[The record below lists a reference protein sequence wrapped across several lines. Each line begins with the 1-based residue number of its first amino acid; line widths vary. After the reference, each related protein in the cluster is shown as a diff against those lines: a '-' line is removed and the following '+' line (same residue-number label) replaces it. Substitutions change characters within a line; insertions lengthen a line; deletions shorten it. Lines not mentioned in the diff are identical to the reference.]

1 VIAWLRSS
9 NYQLKA
15 GAVSDRPLLNEVSI
29 SGIGVIDKSNLTFGP
44 GLTVITGETGA
55 GKTMV
60 LTALNLVLGGKADS
74 GLVRHGQER
83 AVANAT
89 FTLPKDLIE
98 KFETAGIICESDELI
113 LTRTVNKD
121 GKSKAVA
128 SGLAVSASALQE
140 VSEELIMVHGQAA
153 SQTLTKSTK
162 HLELLDLFAQ
172 SQNQLA
178 KFQSDFEA
186 ANELVKRIKAM
197 KAAGKERDK
206 KLEAL
211 KEFQAAVK
219 KIKPQ
224 AGELQEVNDEISRL
238 SSVEELNKSA
248 GSASALIEGGD
259 GENGGILSNLAMA
272 KKSLEKAASLDQS
285 LTTLSEQLSETFF
298 QLQDL
303 ATNLAGYL
311 SDLAA
316 DPSRLDYLQNR
327 KAELNNLI
335 KRHSSSESNDSN
347 QALHELIE
355 LAANIDNEISDLE
368 GGDDRI
374 AALETE
380 LISLKQVAVKS
391 ANELSRLR
399 KKSAIQLQQSA
410 SNEIH
415 ALSMP
420 NTNLVVEVKTGES
433 FENLSSSGFDEVNF
447 YLQTHKDG
455 PLVSI
460 AKGAS
465 GGELS
470 RVALAIEV
478 VIAMNERI
486 GTYIF
491 DEVDAGVGG
500 KAAIEVG
507 RRLKE
512 LSKVAQVIVVTHL
525 PQVAAWGDTH
535 FVVSK
540 DESGSVSLSQIEK
553 LSASERVEEIARM
566 LAGHE
571 DSESARKHAEELLAQ
586 LN

>member
-1 VIAWLRSS
+1 MSE
-9 NYQLKA
+9 
-15 GAVSDRPLLNEVSI
+15 RPFLNEVSI
-29 SGIGVIDKSNLTFGP
+29 SGIGVIEKSNLTLEP

-89 FTLPKDLIE
+89 FTIPN
-98 KFETAGIICESDELI
+98 KFVERFEDHGVLSEAGELI
-113 LTRTVNKD
+113 LTRTVTKD
-121 GKSKAVA
+121 GKSKAIA
-128 SGLAVSASALQE
+128 SGASVSASALQE
-140 VSEELIMVHGQAA
+140 ISEELVMVHGQAA
-153 SQTLTKSTK
+153 SQTLTKASK

-172 SQNQLA
+172 SDA
-178 KFQSDFEA
+178 IISKFQSSFNE
-186 ANELVKRIKAM
+186 ANELAKRIKAM
-197 KAAGKERDK
+197 KQAGRERDA
-206 KLEAL
+206 KLQAL
-211 KEFQAAVK
+211 REFAEAVK
-219 KIKPQ
+219 KVKPR
-224 AGELQEVNDEISRL
+224 AGELQEINDEISRL
-238 SSVEELNKSA
+238 SSVEDLTSTA
-248 GSASALIEGGD
+248 GHASAILD
-259 GENGGILSNLAMA
+259 GADQENAGVLSQLSVA
-272 KKSLEKAASLDQS
+272 KKALEKAATVDQS
-285 LTTLSEQLSETFF
+285 LSELSDQLNDLFF
-298 QLQDL
+298 QVQDV
-303 ATNLAGYL
+303 AAGLSSYL

-316 DPSRLDYLQNR
+316 DPARLDYLQNR
-327 KAELNNLI
+327 KAELNLLI
-335 KRHSSSESNDSN
+335 KRHSKSISGDIN

-355 LAANIDNEISDLE
+355 LATNLDNEIADLE

-374 AALETE
+374 LALEKE
-380 LISLKQVAVKS
+380 LVELQKISIEKAKDLSKHR
-391 ANELSRLR
+391 ANFAKELSARG
-399 KKSAIQLQQSA
+399 SD
-410 SNEIH
+410 EIH

-420 NTNLVVEVKTGES
+420 STNLIVEVKSGES
-433 FENLSSSGFDEVNF
+433 FQDLTALGFDEVNF
-447 YLQTHKDG
+447 FLQTHKDG

-478 VIAMNERI
+478 VIAMNEEI

-507 RRLKE
+507 RRLKS

-540 DESGSVSLSQIEK
+540 DESGSVSLSQIKK
-553 LSASERVEEIARM
+553 LSKNERVEEIARM

-571 DSESARKHAEELLAQ
+571 DSISARKHAEELLAESR
-586 LN
+586 

>member
-1 VIAWLRSS
+1 M
-9 NYQLKA
+9 LK
-15 GAVSDRPLLNEVSI
+15 RPKLNEISI
-29 SGIGVIDKSNLTFGP
+29 SGIGVIEKSNLEFGP

-74 GLVRHGQER
+74 ALVRHGQER

-89 FTLPKDLIE
+89 FEIPKEFATRFDE
-98 KFETAGIICESDELI
+98 KGIISEDGELI

-128 SGLAVSASALQE
+128 SGSAVSASALQE
-140 VSEELIMVHGQAA
+140 IAEELVMVHGQAA
-153 SQTLTKSTK
+153 SQTLTKSAK
-162 HLELLDLFAQ
+162 HLELLDLYGAIDLSTFHKL
-172 SQNQLA
+172 LA
-178 KFQSDFEA
+178 D
-186 ANELVKRIKAM
+186 ANELQKRIKAM
-197 KAAGKERDK
+197 KSAGRERERQ
-206 KLEAL
+206 LEAL
-211 KEFQAAVK
+211 REFATALK
-219 KIKPQ
+219 KVKPQ
-224 AGELQEVNDEISRL
+224 PGELQEVNDEISRL
-238 SSVEELNKSA
+238 NSIEGLTSTAGAASSILEDDDSGVLTQL
-248 GSASALIEGGD
+248 GSA
-259 GENGGILSNLAMA
+259 
-272 KKSLEKAASLDQS
+272 KKALEKAVALDPS
-285 LTTLSEQLSETFF
+285 LTELSDQISEAFYEV
-298 QLQDL
+298 QDI
-303 ATNLAGYL
+303 AANLAGYL

-316 DPSRLDYLQNR
+316 DPSRLEYLQNR
-327 KAELNNLI
+327 KAELNTFI
-335 KRHSSSESNDSN
+335 KRHSKSTSTDST

-355 LAANIDNEISDLE
+355 LGANLDNEIADLE
-368 GGDDRI
+368 GGDNRI
-374 AALETE
+374 AELEAE
-380 LISLKQVAVKS
+380 LKKLQNATLMEAETVSKARTAAAKKLS
-391 ANELSRLR
+391 A
-399 KKSAIQLQQSA
+399 AA
-410 SNEIH
+410 SDEIH

-420 NTNLVVEVKTGES
+420 NTNLIVQVAAGKEFSDLTSTG
-433 FENLSSSGFDEVNF
+433 LDEVNF
-447 YLQTHKDG
+447 YLQTHKDA

-478 VIAMNERI
+478 VIAMNEEI

-540 DESGSVSLSQIEK
+540 DESGSVSLSQVRK
-553 LSASERVEEIARM
+553 VSSESRVEEIARM

-571 DSESARKHAEELLAQ
+571 DSESARKHAEELIALSR
-586 LN
+586 

>member
-1 VIAWLRSS
+1 M
-9 NYQLKA
+9 LK
-15 GAVSDRPLLNEVSI
+15 RPTLNEISI
-29 SGIGVIDKSNLTFGP
+29 SGIGVIEKSNLEFGP

-74 GLVRHGQER
+74 ALVRHGQER

-89 FTLPKDLIE
+89 FNIPSEFAARFDE
-98 KFETAGIICESDELI
+98 KGIISEDGELI

-128 SGLAVSASALQE
+128 SGSAVSASALQE
-140 VSEELIMVHGQAA
+140 IAEELVMVHGQAA
-153 SQTLTKSTK
+153 SQTLTKASK
-162 HLELLDLFAQ
+162 HLELLDLYANT
-172 SQNQLA
+172 SLA
-178 KFQSDFEA
+178 KFQSALDA
-186 ANELVKRIKAM
+186 ANDLAKRIKAM
-197 KAAGKERDK
+197 KSAGKERER
-206 KLEAL
+206 KLETL
-211 KEFQAAVK
+211 KEFASALK

-238 SSVEELNKSA
+238 SSVEGLTSTA
-248 GSASALIEGGD
+248 GSASA
-259 GENGGILSNLAMA
+259 ILEDDESGVLTQLGSAR
-272 KKSLEKAASLDQS
+272 KSLEKATALDPS
-285 LTTLSEQLSETFF
+285 LSEISDQLNEAFF
-298 QLQDL
+298 TIQDI
-303 ATNLAGYL
+303 AANLAGYL

-316 DPSRLDYLQNR
+316 DPSKLEYLQQR
-327 KAELNNLI
+327 KAELNSFI
-335 KRHSSSESNDSN
+335 KRHSTSTSTDSN
-347 QALHELIE
+347 VALHELIE
-355 LAANIDNEISDLE
+355 LGANLDNEIADLE

-374 AALETE
+374 AELEKELKAL
-380 LISLKQVAVKS
+380 QDAAVKEAQVIS
-391 ANELSRLR
+391 KVRIVAAAKLS
-399 KKSAIQLQQSA
+399 KAA
-410 SNEIH
+410 SDEIH

-420 NTNLVVEVKTGES
+420 NTNLIVEVRSSKSFNELTSTG
-433 FENLSSSGFDEVNF
+433 LDEVNF
-447 YLQTHKDG
+447 FLQTHKDA

-478 VIAMNERI
+478 VIAMKEEI

-507 RRLKE
+507 RRLKA
-512 LSKVAQVIVVTHL
+512 LSKFAQVIVVTHL

-535 FVVSK
+535 FVVLK
-540 DESGSVSLSQIEK
+540 DESGSVTLSQVRQV
-553 LSASERVEEIARM
+553 SSDERVEEIARM

-571 DSESARKHAEELLAQ
+571 DSVSARKHAEELLAQ
-586 LN
+586 SR

>member
-1 VIAWLRSS
+1 M
-9 NYQLKA
+9 LK
-15 GAVSDRPLLNEVSI
+15 RPKLNEISI
-29 SGIGVIDKSNLTFGP
+29 SGIGVIEKSNLEFGP

-74 GLVRHGQER
+74 ALVRHGQER

-89 FTLPKDLIE
+89 FEIPKEFATRFDE
-98 KFETAGIICESDELI
+98 KGIISEDGELI

-128 SGLAVSASALQE
+128 SGSAVSASALQE
-140 VSEELIMVHGQAA
+140 IAEELVMVHGQAA
-153 SQTLTKSTK
+153 SQTLTKSAK
-162 HLELLDLFAQ
+162 HLELLDLYGAIDLSRFHKL
-172 SQNQLA
+172 LA
-178 KFQSDFEA
+178 D
-186 ANELVKRIKAM
+186 ANELQKRIKAM
-197 KAAGKERDK
+197 KSAGKERERQ
-206 KLEAL
+206 LEAL
-211 KEFQAAVK
+211 REFATALK
-219 KIKPQ
+219 KVKPQ
-224 AGELQEVNDEISRL
+224 PGELQEVNDEISRL
-238 SSVEELNKSA
+238 NSIEGLTSTAGAASSILEDDESGVLTNL
-248 GSASALIEGGD
+248 GSA
-259 GENGGILSNLAMA
+259 
-272 KKSLEKAASLDQS
+272 KKALEKAVALDPS
-285 LTTLSEQLSETFF
+285 LTELSDQISEAFYEV
-298 QLQDL
+298 QDI
-303 ATNLAGYL
+303 AANLAGYL

-316 DPSRLDYLQNR
+316 DPSRLEYLQNR
-327 KAELNNLI
+327 KAELNTFI
-335 KRHSSSESNDSN
+335 KRHSKSTSTDSS

-355 LAANIDNEISDLE
+355 LGANLDNEIADLE
-368 GGDDRI
+368 GGDNRI
-374 AALETE
+374 AELEAE
-380 LISLKQVAVKS
+380 LKKLQNATLMEAETISKARTAAAKKLS
-391 ANELSRLR
+391 A
-399 KKSAIQLQQSA
+399 AA
-410 SNEIH
+410 SDEIH

-420 NTNLVVEVKTGES
+420 NTNLVVQVAAGKEFSDLTSTG
-433 FENLSSSGFDEVNF
+433 LDEVNF
-447 YLQTHKDG
+447 YLQTHKDA

-478 VIAMNERI
+478 VIAMNEEI

-540 DESGSVSLSQIEK
+540 DESGSVSLSQVRK
-553 LSASERVEEIARM
+553 VSSESRVEEIARM
-566 LAGHE
+566 LAGYE
-571 DSESARKHAEELLAQ
+571 DSESARKHAEELIALSR
-586 LN
+586 

>member
-1 VIAWLRSS
+1 MR
-9 NYQLKA
+9 K
-15 GAVSDRPLLNEVSI
+15 RPTLNEISI
-29 SGIGVIDKSNLTFGP
+29 SGIGVIEKSNLEFGP

-74 GLVRHGQER
+74 ALVRHGQER
-83 AVANAT
+83 AIANAT
-89 FTLPKDLIE
+89 FQIPNDFASRFDE
-98 KFETAGIICESDELI
+98 KGIISEDGELI
-113 LTRTVNKD
+113 LTRTVTKD

-128 SGLAVSASALQE
+128 SGSAVSASALQE
-140 VSEELIMVHGQAA
+140 ISEELVMVHGQAA
-153 SQTLTKSTK
+153 SQTLTKSAK
-162 HLELLDLFAQ
+162 HLELLDLYANTNLEQF
-172 SQNQLA
+172 QNFFTDAAELA
-178 KFQSDFEA
+178 
-186 ANELVKRIKAM
+186 KRIKAM
-197 KAAGKERDK
+197 KSAGRERERELEQLREFAA
-206 KLEAL
+206 A
-211 KEFQAAVK
+211 FK

-238 SSVEELNKSA
+238 NSIEGLTSTAGQASGIIEDDESGVLTQL
-248 GSASALIEGGD
+248 GSAR
-259 GENGGILSNLAMA
+259 
-272 KKSLEKAASLDQS
+272 KSLEKAVTLDPSLSDIS
-285 LTTLSEQLSETFF
+285 DKLNEAFF
-298 QLQDL
+298 EVQDI
-303 ATNLAGYL
+303 AANLASYL

-316 DPSRLDYLQNR
+316 DPTRLEYLQNR
-327 KAELNNLI
+327 KAELNSFI
-335 KRHSSSESNDSN
+335 KRYSKSTSSDTN

-355 LAANIDNEISDLE
+355 QTANLDSQISDLE

-374 AALETE
+374 AELEKE
-380 LISLKQVAVKS
+380 LKSLQAKCVTQ
-391 ANELSRLR
+391 
-399 KKSAIQLQQSA
+399 A
-410 SNEIH
+410 SNISKARGAAATKLSKAASEEIH

-420 NTNLVVEVKTGES
+420 NTNLVVEVKSGIEFSELT
-433 FENLSSSGFDEVNF
+433 NNGFDEVNF
-447 YLQTHKDG
+447 FLQTHKDG

-478 VIAMNERI
+478 VIAMNEEI

-540 DESGSVSLSQIEK
+540 DEKGSVSLSQVRKVSSDKRI
-553 LSASERVEEIARM
+553 EEIARM

-571 DSESARKHAEELLAQ
+571 TSESARKHAEELIALSR
-586 LN
+586 

>member
-1 VIAWLRSS
+1 MR
-9 NYQLKA
+9 K
-15 GAVSDRPLLNEVSI
+15 RPTLNEISI
-29 SGIGVIDKSNLTFGP
+29 SGIGVIEKSNLEFGP

-74 GLVRHGQER
+74 ALVRHGQER
-83 AVANAT
+83 AIANAT
-89 FTLPKDLIE
+89 FQIPNEFASRFDE
-98 KFETAGIICESDELI
+98 KGIISEDGELI
-113 LTRTVNKD
+113 LTRTVTKD

-128 SGLAVSASALQE
+128 SGSAVSASALQE
-140 VSEELIMVHGQAA
+140 ISEELVMVHGQAA
-153 SQTLTKSTK
+153 SQTLTKSAK
-162 HLELLDLFAQ
+162 HLELLDLYA
-172 SQNQLA
+172 NTNLE
-178 KFQSDFEA
+178 KFQSSFAEA
-186 ANELVKRIKAM
+186 AELAKRIKAM
-197 KAAGKERDK
+197 KSAGRERERELEQLREFAA
-206 KLEAL
+206 AY
-211 KEFQAAVK
+211 K

-238 SSVEELNKSA
+238 NSVEGLTSTAGQASGIIEDDESGVLTQL
-248 GSASALIEGGD
+248 GSAR
-259 GENGGILSNLAMA
+259 
-272 KKSLEKAASLDQS
+272 KSLEKAVTLDPSLSDIS
-285 LTTLSEQLSETFF
+285 DKLNEAFF
-298 QLQDL
+298 EVQDI
-303 ATNLAGYL
+303 AANLASYL

-316 DPSRLDYLQNR
+316 DPSRLEYLQNR
-327 KAELNNLI
+327 KAELNSFI
-335 KRHSSSESNDSN
+335 KRHSKSTSSDSN

-355 LAANIDNEISDLE
+355 QAANLDSQISDLE

-374 AALETE
+374 AELEKE
-380 LISLKQVAVKS
+380 LKSLQFKCVAQASEISKGRS
-391 ANELSRLR
+391 AAASKLS
-399 KKSAIQLQQSA
+399 KAA
-410 SNEIH
+410 SEEIH

-420 NTNLVVEVKTGES
+420 NTNLVVEVKSGTEFS
-433 FENLSSSGFDEVNF
+433 ELTANGFDEVNF
-447 YLQTHKDG
+447 FLQTHKDG

-478 VIAMNERI
+478 VIAMNEEI

-540 DESGSVSLSQIEK
+540 DESGSVSLSQVRNV
-553 LSASERVEEIARM
+553 SSDERIEEIARM

-571 DSESARKHAEELLAQ
+571 SSESARKHAEELIAESH
-586 LN
+586 

>member
-1 VIAWLRSS
+1 MR
-9 NYQLKA
+9 K
-15 GAVSDRPLLNEVSI
+15 RPTLNEISI
-29 SGIGVIDKSNLTFGP
+29 LGIGVIEKSNLEFGP

-74 GLVRHGQER
+74 ALVRHGQER
-83 AVANAT
+83 AIANAT
-89 FTLPKDLIE
+89 FQIPNEFASRFDE
-98 KFETAGIICESDELI
+98 KGIISEDGELI
-113 LTRTVNKD
+113 LTRTVTKD

-128 SGLAVSASALQE
+128 SGSAVSASALQE
-140 VSEELIMVHGQAA
+140 ISEELVMVHGQAA
-153 SQTLTKSTK
+153 SQTLTKSAK
-162 HLELLDLFAQ
+162 HLELLDLYA
-172 SQNQLA
+172 NTNLE
-178 KFQSDFEA
+178 KFQSSFAEA
-186 ANELVKRIKAM
+186 AELAKRIKAM
-197 KAAGKERDK
+197 KSAGRERERELEQLREFAA
-206 KLEAL
+206 AY
-211 KEFQAAVK
+211 K

-238 SSVEELNKSA
+238 NSVEGLTSTAGQASGIIEDDESGVLTQL
-248 GSASALIEGGD
+248 GSAR
-259 GENGGILSNLAMA
+259 
-272 KKSLEKAASLDQS
+272 KSLEKALTLDPSLSDIS
-285 LTTLSEQLSETFF
+285 DKLNEAFF
-298 QLQDL
+298 EVQDI
-303 ATNLAGYL
+303 AANLASYL

-316 DPSRLDYLQNR
+316 DPTRLEYLQNR
-327 KAELNNLI
+327 KAELNSFI
-335 KRHSSSESNDSN
+335 KRHSKSTSSDSN

-355 LAANIDNEISDLE
+355 QAANLDSQISDLE

-374 AALETE
+374 AELEKE
-380 LISLKQVAVKS
+380 LKSLQVKCVAKASEISKS
-391 ANELSRLR
+391 RSAAASKLS
-399 KKSAIQLQQSA
+399 KAA
-410 SNEIH
+410 SEEIN

-420 NTNLVVEVKTGES
+420 NTNLVVEVKSGTEFS
-433 FENLSSSGFDEVNF
+433 ELTANGFDEVNF
-447 YLQTHKDG
+447 FLQTHKDG

-478 VIAMNERI
+478 VIAMNEEI

-540 DESGSVSLSQIEK
+540 DESGSVSLSQVRNV
-553 LSASERVEEIARM
+553 SSDERIEEIARM

-571 DSESARKHAEELLAQ
+571 SSESARKHAEELIAESR
-586 LN
+586 

>member
-1 VIAWLRSS
+1 MR
-9 NYQLKA
+9 K
-15 GAVSDRPLLNEVSI
+15 RPTLNEISI
-29 SGIGVIDKSNLTFGP
+29 SGIGVIEKSNLEFGP

-74 GLVRHGQER
+74 ALVRHGQER
-83 AVANAT
+83 AIANAT
-89 FTLPKDLIE
+89 FQIPNDFASRFDE
-98 KFETAGIICESDELI
+98 KGVISEDGELI
-113 LTRTVNKD
+113 LTRTVTKD

-128 SGLAVSASALQE
+128 SGSAVSASALQE
-140 VSEELIMVHGQAA
+140 ISEELVMVHGQAA
-153 SQTLTKSTK
+153 SQTLTKSAK
-162 HLELLDLFAQ
+162 HLELLDLYA
-172 SQNQLA
+172 NTNLE
-178 KFQSDFEA
+178 KFQNFFTDA
-186 ANELVKRIKAM
+186 AELAKRIKAM
-197 KAAGKERDK
+197 KSAGRERERELEQLREFAA
-206 KLEAL
+206 A
-211 KEFQAAVK
+211 FK

-238 SSVEELNKSA
+238 NSIEGLTSTAGQASGIIEDDESGVLTQL
-248 GSASALIEGGD
+248 GSAR
-259 GENGGILSNLAMA
+259 
-272 KKSLEKAASLDQS
+272 KSLEKAVTLDPSLSDIS
-285 LTTLSEQLSETFF
+285 DKLNEAFF
-298 QLQDL
+298 EVQDI
-303 ATNLAGYL
+303 AANLASYL

-316 DPSRLDYLQNR
+316 DPTRLEYLQNR
-327 KAELNNLI
+327 KAELNSFI
-335 KRHSSSESNDSN
+335 KRYSKSTSSDTN

-355 LAANIDNEISDLE
+355 QAANLDSQISDLE

-374 AALETE
+374 AELEKE
-380 LISLKQVAVKS
+380 LKSLQAKCVTQ
-391 ANELSRLR
+391 
-399 KKSAIQLQQSA
+399 A
-410 SNEIH
+410 SNISKARGAAATKLSKAASEEIH

-420 NTNLVVEVKTGES
+420 NTNLVVEVKSGIEFSELT
-433 FENLSSSGFDEVNF
+433 NNGFDEVNF
-447 YLQTHKDG
+447 FLQTHKDG

-478 VIAMNERI
+478 VIAMNEEI

-540 DESGSVSLSQIEK
+540 DEKGSVSLSQVRKVSSDKRI
-553 LSASERVEEIARM
+553 EEIARM

-571 DSESARKHAEELLAQ
+571 TSESARKHAEELIALSR
-586 LN
+586 

>member
-1 VIAWLRSS
+1 MSE
-9 NYQLKA
+9 
-15 GAVSDRPLLNEVSI
+15 RPFLNEVSI
-29 SGIGVIDKSNLTFGP
+29 SGIGVIEKSNLTLEP

-89 FTLPKDLIE
+89 FTIPN
-98 KFETAGIICESDELI
+98 KFVERFEDHGVLSEAGELI
-113 LTRTVNKD
+113 LTRTVTKD
-121 GKSKAVA
+121 GKSKAIA
-128 SGLAVSASALQE
+128 SGASVSASALQE
-140 VSEELIMVHGQAA
+140 ISEELVMVHGQAA
-153 SQTLTKSTK
+153 SHTLTKASK

-172 SQNQLA
+172 SDA
-178 KFQSDFEA
+178 IISKFQSSFNE
-186 ANELVKRIKAM
+186 ANELAKRIKAM
-197 KAAGKERDK
+197 KQAGRERDA
-206 KLEAL
+206 KLQAL
-211 KEFQAAVK
+211 REFAEAVK
-219 KIKPQ
+219 KVKPR
-224 AGELQEVNDEISRL
+224 AGELQEINDEISRL
-238 SSVEELNKSA
+238 SSVEDLTSTA
-248 GSASALIEGGD
+248 GHASAILD
-259 GENGGILSNLAMA
+259 GADQENAGVLSQLSVA
-272 KKSLEKAASLDQS
+272 KKALEKAATVDQS
-285 LTTLSEQLSETFF
+285 LSELSDQLNDLFF
-298 QLQDL
+298 QVQDV
-303 ATNLAGYL
+303 AAGLSSYL

-316 DPSRLDYLQNR
+316 DPARLDYLQNR
-327 KAELNNLI
+327 KAELNLLI
-335 KRHSSSESNDSN
+335 KRHSKSNSSDIN

-355 LAANIDNEISDLE
+355 LATNLDNEIADLE
-368 GGDDRI
+368 GGDERI
-374 AALETE
+374 LALEKE
-380 LISLKQVAVKS
+380 LVGLQKISIEKAKDLSKHRAKF
-391 ANELSRLR
+391 AKELSARG
-399 KKSAIQLQQSA
+399 SD
-410 SNEIH
+410 EIH

-420 NTNLVVEVKTGES
+420 STNLIVEVKSGDS
-433 FENLSSSGFDEVNF
+433 FQDLTVLGFDEVNF
-447 YLQTHKDG
+447 FLQTHKDG

-478 VIAMNERI
+478 VIAMNEEI

-507 RRLKE
+507 RRLKS

-540 DESGSVSLSQIEK
+540 DESGSVSLSQIKK
-553 LSASERVEEIARM
+553 LSKNERVEEIARM

-571 DSESARKHAEELLAQ
+571 DSISARKHAEELLAESR
-586 LN
+586 

>member
-1 VIAWLRSS
+1 M
-9 NYQLKA
+9 LK
-15 GAVSDRPLLNEVSI
+15 RPKLNEISI
-29 SGIGVIDKSNLTFGP
+29 SGIGVIEKSNLEFGP

-74 GLVRHGQER
+74 ALVRHGQER

-89 FTLPKDLIE
+89 FEIPKEFASRFDE
-98 KFETAGIICESDELI
+98 KGIISEDGDLI

-128 SGLAVSASALQE
+128 SGSAVSASALQE
-140 VSEELIMVHGQAA
+140 IAEELVMVHGQAA
-153 SQTLTKSTK
+153 SQTLTKSAK
-162 HLELLDLFAQ
+162 HLELLDLYGGTDLTKFHKF
-172 SQNQLA
+172 LA
-178 KFQSDFEA
+178 E
-186 ANELVKRIKAM
+186 ANELQKRIKAM
-197 KAAGKERDK
+197 KNAGKERERQ
-206 KLEAL
+206 LEAL
-211 KEFQAAVK
+211 REFATALK
-219 KIKPQ
+219 KVKPQ
-224 AGELQEVNDEISRL
+224 PGELQEVNDEISRL
-238 SSVEELNKSA
+238 NSIEGLTSTAGAASSILEDDESGVLTQL
-248 GSASALIEGGD
+248 GSA
-259 GENGGILSNLAMA
+259 
-272 KKSLEKAASLDQS
+272 KKALEKAVVLDASLTELSDQI
-285 LTTLSEQLSETFF
+285 SEAFYEV
-298 QLQDL
+298 QDI
-303 ATNLAGYL
+303 AANLAGYL

-316 DPSRLDYLQNR
+316 DPSRLEYLQNR
-327 KAELNNLI
+327 KAELNTFI
-335 KRHSSSESNDSN
+335 KRHSKSTSTDSN

-355 LAANIDNEISDLE
+355 LGANLDNEIADLE
-368 GGDDRI
+368 GGDNRI
-374 AALETE
+374 AELEAE
-380 LISLKQVAVKS
+380 L
-391 ANELSRLR
+391 
-399 KKSAIQLQQSA
+399 KKLQSA
-410 SNEIH
+410 ALSEAEAISKARTGAAKKLSTEASEEIH

-420 NTNLVVEVKTGES
+420 NTNLVVQVQAGKEFADLTSTG
-433 FENLSSSGFDEVNF
+433 LDEVNF
-447 YLQTHKDG
+447 YLQTHKDA

-478 VIAMNERI
+478 VIAMNEEI

-540 DESGSVSLSQIEK
+540 DESGSVSLSQVRK
-553 LSASERVEEIARM
+553 VSSDARVEEIARM

-571 DSESARKHAEELLAQ
+571 DSDSARKHAEELIAQ
-586 LN
+586 SR

>member
-1 VIAWLRSS
+1 M
-9 NYQLKA
+9 LK
-15 GAVSDRPLLNEVSI
+15 RPKLNEISI
-29 SGIGVIDKSNLTFGP
+29 SGIGVIEKSNLEFGP

-74 GLVRHGQER
+74 ALVRHGQER

-89 FTLPKDLIE
+89 FEIPKEFATRFDE
-98 KFETAGIICESDELI
+98 KGIISEDGELI

-128 SGLAVSASALQE
+128 SGSAVSASALQE
-140 VSEELIMVHGQAA
+140 IAEELVMVHGQAA
-153 SQTLTKSTK
+153 SQTLTKSAT
-162 HLELLDLFAQ
+162 HLELLDLYGAIDLSPFHKL
-172 SQNQLA
+172 LA
-178 KFQSDFEA
+178 E
-186 ANELVKRIKAM
+186 ANELQKRIKAM
-197 KAAGKERDK
+197 KSAGKERERQ
-206 KLEAL
+206 LEAL
-211 KEFQAAVK
+211 REFATALK
-219 KIKPQ
+219 KVKPQ
-224 AGELQEVNDEISRL
+224 PGELQEVNDEISRL
-238 SSVEELNKSA
+238 NSIEGLTSTAGAASSILEDDESGVLTQL
-248 GSASALIEGGD
+248 GSA
-259 GENGGILSNLAMA
+259 
-272 KKSLEKAASLDQS
+272 KKALEKAVALDPS
-285 LTTLSEQLSETFF
+285 LTELSDQISEAFYEV
-298 QLQDL
+298 QDI
-303 ATNLAGYL
+303 AANLAGYL

-316 DPSRLDYLQNR
+316 DPSRLEYLQNR
-327 KAELNNLI
+327 KAELNTFI
-335 KRHSSSESNDSN
+335 KRHSKSTSTDSS

-355 LAANIDNEISDLE
+355 LGANLDNEIADLE
-368 GGDDRI
+368 GGDNRI
-374 AALETE
+374 AELEAELKKLQNAALMEAE
-380 LISLKQVAVKS
+380 AISKARTAAAKKLS
-391 ANELSRLR
+391 A
-399 KKSAIQLQQSA
+399 AA
-410 SNEIH
+410 SDEIH

-420 NTNLVVEVKTGES
+420 NTNLVVQVEAGKEFSDLNSTG
-433 FENLSSSGFDEVNF
+433 LDEVNF
-447 YLQTHKDG
+447 YLQTHKDA

-478 VIAMNERI
+478 VIAMNEEI

-540 DESGSVSLSQIEK
+540 DESGSVSLSQVRK
-553 LSASERVEEIARM
+553 VSSESRVEEIARM

-571 DSESARKHAEELLAQ
+571 DSESARKHAEELIALSR
-586 LN
+586 

>member
-1 VIAWLRSS
+1 MSE
-9 NYQLKA
+9 
-15 GAVSDRPLLNEVSI
+15 RPFLNEISI
-29 SGIGVIDKSNLTFGP
+29 SGIGVIEKSNLTLEP

-89 FTLPKDLIE
+89 FTIPN
-98 KFETAGIICESDELI
+98 KFVERFEDHGVLSEAGELI
-113 LTRTVNKD
+113 LTRTVTKD
-121 GKSKAVA
+121 GKSKAIA
-128 SGLAVSASALQE
+128 SGASVSASALQE
-140 VSEELIMVHGQAA
+140 ISEELVMVHGQAA
-153 SQTLTKSTK
+153 SQTLTKASK

-172 SQNQLA
+172 SYALIS
-178 KFQSDFEA
+178 KFQSSFNE
-186 ANELVKRIKAM
+186 ANELAKRIKAM
-197 KAAGKERDK
+197 KQAGRERDA
-206 KLEAL
+206 KLQAL
-211 KEFQAAVK
+211 REFAEAVK
-219 KIKPQ
+219 KVKPR
-224 AGELQEVNDEISRL
+224 AGELQEINDEISRL
-238 SSVEELNKSA
+238 SSVEDLTSTA
-248 GSASALIEGGD
+248 GHASAILD
-259 GENGGILSNLAMA
+259 GADQENVGVLSQLSVA
-272 KKSLEKAASLDQS
+272 KKALEKAATVDQS
-285 LTTLSEQLSETFF
+285 LSELSDQLNDLFF
-298 QLQDL
+298 QVQDVAASL
-303 ATNLAGYL
+303 SSYL

-316 DPSRLDYLQNR
+316 DPARLDYLQNR
-327 KAELNNLI
+327 KAELNLLI
-335 KRHSSSESNDSN
+335 KRHSKSNSSDIN

-355 LAANIDNEISDLE
+355 LATNLDNEIADLE

-374 AALETE
+374 LALEKE
-380 LISLKQVAVKS
+380 LVELQKISIEKAKDLSKHRAKF
-391 ANELSRLR
+391 AKELSARG
-399 KKSAIQLQQSA
+399 SE
-410 SNEIH
+410 EIH

-420 NTNLVVEVKTGES
+420 STNLIVEVKNGET
-433 FENLSSSGFDEVNF
+433 FQDLTVLGFDEVNF
-447 YLQTHKDG
+447 FLQTHKDG

-478 VIAMNERI
+478 VIAMNEEI

-507 RRLKE
+507 RKLKS

-540 DESGSVSLSQIEK
+540 DESGSVSLSQIKK
-553 LSASERVEEIARM
+553 LSKDERVEEIARM

-571 DSESARKHAEELLAQ
+571 DSISARKHAEELLAESR
-586 LN
+586 

>member
-1 VIAWLRSS
+1 M
-9 NYQLKA
+9 LK
-15 GAVSDRPLLNEVSI
+15 RPTLNEISI
-29 SGIGVIDKSNLTFGP
+29 SGIGVIEKSNLEFGP

-74 GLVRHGQER
+74 ALVRHGQER

-89 FTLPKDLIE
+89 FNIPAEFASRFDE
-98 KFETAGIICESDELI
+98 KGIISEDGELI

-128 SGLAVSASALQE
+128 SGSAVSASALQDIA
-140 VSEELIMVHGQAA
+140 EELVMVHGQAA
-153 SQTLTKSTK
+153 SLTLTKSSK
-162 HLELLDLFAQ
+162 HLELLDLFAGT
-172 SQNQLA
+172 SLDD
-178 KFQSDFEA
+178 FQVALDA
-186 ANELVKRIKAM
+186 ANELAKRIKAM
-197 KAAGKERDK
+197 KSAGKERER

-211 KEFQAAVK
+211 REFATALK
-219 KIKPQ
+219 KVKPQ
-224 AGELQEVNDEISRL
+224 AGELQELNDEISRL
-238 SSVEELNKSA
+238 NSVEGLTSTA
-248 GSASALIEGGD
+248 GNASSIIESDESGVLTQLGT
-259 GENGGILSNLAMA
+259 ARKA
-272 KKSLEKAASLDQS
+272 LEKAVALDPSLANLSDQ
-285 LTTLSEQLSETFF
+285 LNEAFF
-298 QLQDL
+298 EVQDI
-303 ATNLAGYL
+303 AANLASYL

-316 DPSRLDYLQNR
+316 DPSRLEYLQTR
-327 KAELNNLI
+327 KAELNTFI
-335 KRHSSSESNDSN
+335 KRHSTSTSTDSN
-347 QALHELIE
+347 VALQELIE
-355 LAANIDNEISDLE
+355 LSANIDNEIADLE

-374 AALETE
+374 AELEKELKAL
-380 LISLKQVAVKS
+380 QKS
-391 ANELSRLR
+391 AVATAVEISKIRTAAALKLS
-399 KKSAIQLQQSA
+399 KAA
-410 SNEIH
+410 SEEIH

-420 NTNLVVEVKTGES
+420 NTNLIVEVKVGSEFSELTS
-433 FENLSSSGFDEVNF
+433 TGFDEVNF
-447 YLQTHKDG
+447 YLQTHKDA

-478 VIAMNERI
+478 VIAMKEEI

-507 RRLKE
+507 RRLKA

-535 FVVSK
+535 FVVLK
-540 DESGSVSLSQIEK
+540 DESGSVTLSQVRK
-553 LSASERVEEIARM
+553 VSSDERIEEIARM

-571 DSESARKHAEELLAQ
+571 DSTSARKHAEELLAQ
-586 LN
+586 SQ

>member
-1 VIAWLRSS
+1 MI
-9 NYQLKA
+9 K
-15 GAVSDRPLLNEVSI
+15 RPTLNEISI
-29 SGIGVIDKSNLTFGP
+29 SGIGVIEKSNLEFGP

-74 GLVRHGQER
+74 ALVRHGQER

-89 FTLPKDLIE
+89 FNIPSEFAARFDE
-98 KFETAGIICESDELI
+98 KGIISEDGELI

-128 SGLAVSASALQE
+128 SGSAVSASALQE
-140 VSEELIMVHGQAA
+140 IAEELVMVHGQAA
-153 SQTLTKSTK
+153 SQTLTKASK
-162 HLELLDLFAQ
+162 HLELLDLYANT
-172 SQNQLA
+172 SLA
-178 KFQSDFEA
+178 KFQSALDA
-186 ANELVKRIKAM
+186 ANDLAKRIKAM
-197 KAAGKERDK
+197 KSAGKERER
-206 KLEAL
+206 KLETL
-211 KEFQAAVK
+211 KEFASALK

-238 SSVEELNKSA
+238 SSVEGLTSTA
-248 GSASALIEGGD
+248 GSASA
-259 GENGGILSNLAMA
+259 ILEDDESGVLTQLGSAR
-272 KKSLEKAASLDQS
+272 KFLEKATALDPS
-285 LTTLSEQLSETFF
+285 LSEISDQLNEAFF
-298 QLQDL
+298 TIQDI
-303 ATNLAGYL
+303 AANLAGYL

-316 DPSRLDYLQNR
+316 DPSKLEYLQQR
-327 KAELNNLI
+327 KAELNSFI
-335 KRHSSSESNDSN
+335 KRHSTSTSTDSN
-347 QALHELIE
+347 VALHELIE
-355 LAANIDNEISDLE
+355 LGANLDNEIADLE

-374 AALETE
+374 AELEKELKAL
-380 LISLKQVAVKS
+380 QDAAVKEAQVIS
-391 ANELSRLR
+391 KVRIDAAAKLS
-399 KKSAIQLQQSA
+399 KAA
-410 SNEIH
+410 SDEIH

-420 NTNLVVEVKTGES
+420 NTNLIVEVRSSKSFNELTSTG
-433 FENLSSSGFDEVNF
+433 LDEVNF
-447 YLQTHKDG
+447 FLQTHKDA

-478 VIAMNERI
+478 VIAMKEEI

-507 RRLKE
+507 RRLKA
-512 LSKVAQVIVVTHL
+512 LSKFAQVIVVTHL

-535 FVVSK
+535 FVVLK
-540 DESGSVSLSQIEK
+540 DESGSVTLSQVRQV
-553 LSASERVEEIARM
+553 SSDERVEEIARM

-571 DSESARKHAEELLAQ
+571 DSVSARKHAEELLAQ
-586 LN
+586 SR

>member
-1 VIAWLRSS
+1 MSE
-9 NYQLKA
+9 
-15 GAVSDRPLLNEVSI
+15 RPFLNEVSI
-29 SGIGVIDKSNLTFGP
+29 SGIGVIEKSNLTLEP

-89 FTLPKDLIE
+89 FTIPN
-98 KFETAGIICESDELI
+98 KFVERFEDHGVLSEAGELI
-113 LTRTVNKD
+113 LTRTVTKD
-121 GKSKAVA
+121 GKSKAIA
-128 SGLAVSASALQE
+128 SGASVSASALQE
-140 VSEELIMVHGQAA
+140 ISEELVMVHGQAA
-153 SQTLTKSTK
+153 SQTLTKASK

-172 SQNQLA
+172 SDALIS
-178 KFQSDFEA
+178 KFQSSFNE
-186 ANELVKRIKAM
+186 ANELAKRIKAM
-197 KAAGKERDK
+197 KQAGRERDA
-206 KLEAL
+206 KLQAL
-211 KEFQAAVK
+211 REFAEAVK
-219 KIKPQ
+219 KVKPR
-224 AGELQEVNDEISRL
+224 AGELQEINDEISRL
-238 SSVEELNKSA
+238 SSVEDLTSTA
-248 GSASALIEGGD
+248 GHASAILD
-259 GENGGILSNLAMA
+259 GADQENAGVLSQLSVA
-272 KKSLEKAASLDQS
+272 KKALEKAATVDQS
-285 LTTLSEQLSETFF
+285 LSELSDQLNDLFF
-298 QLQDL
+298 QIQDV
-303 ATNLAGYL
+303 AAGLSSYL

-316 DPSRLDYLQNR
+316 DPARLDYLQNR
-327 KAELNNLI
+327 KAELNLLI
-335 KRHSSSESNDSN
+335 KRHSKSNSSDIN

-355 LAANIDNEISDLE
+355 LATNLDNEIADLE

-374 AALETE
+374 LALEKE
-380 LISLKQVAVKS
+380 LVELQKISIEKAKDLSKHRAKF
-391 ANELSRLR
+391 AKELSARG
-399 KKSAIQLQQSA
+399 SD
-410 SNEIH
+410 EIH

-420 NTNLVVEVKTGES
+420 STNLIVEVKSGDS
-433 FENLSSSGFDEVNF
+433 FQDLTVLGFDEVNF
-447 YLQTHKDG
+447 FLQTHKDG

-478 VIAMNERI
+478 VIAMNEEI

-507 RRLKE
+507 RRLKS

-540 DESGSVSLSQIEK
+540 DESGSVSLSQIKK
-553 LSASERVEEIARM
+553 LSKNERVEEIARM

-571 DSESARKHAEELLAQ
+571 DSISARKHAEELLAESR
-586 LN
+586 

>member
-1 VIAWLRSS
+1 MR
-9 NYQLKA
+9 K
-15 GAVSDRPLLNEVSI
+15 RPTLNEISI
-29 SGIGVIDKSNLTFGP
+29 SGIGVIEKSNLEFGP

-74 GLVRHGQER
+74 ALVRHGQER
-83 AVANAT
+83 AIANAT
-89 FTLPKDLIE
+89 FQIPNEFASRFDE
-98 KFETAGIICESDELI
+98 KGIISEDGELI
-113 LTRTVNKD
+113 LTRTVTKD

-128 SGLAVSASALQE
+128 SGSAVSASALQE
-140 VSEELIMVHGQAA
+140 ISEELVMVHGQAA
-153 SQTLTKSTK
+153 SQTLTKSAK
-162 HLELLDLFAQ
+162 HLELLDLYA
-172 SQNQLA
+172 NTNLE
-178 KFQSDFEA
+178 KFQSSFAEA
-186 ANELVKRIKAM
+186 AELAKRIKAM
-197 KAAGKERDK
+197 KSAGRERERELEQLREFAA
-206 KLEAL
+206 AY
-211 KEFQAAVK
+211 K

-238 SSVEELNKSA
+238 NSVEGLTSTAGQASGIIEDDESGVLTQL
-248 GSASALIEGGD
+248 GSAR
-259 GENGGILSNLAMA
+259 
-272 KKSLEKAASLDQS
+272 KSLEKAVTLDPSLSDIS
-285 LTTLSEQLSETFF
+285 DKLNEAFF
-298 QLQDL
+298 EVQDI
-303 ATNLAGYL
+303 AANLASYL

-316 DPSRLDYLQNR
+316 DPSRLEYLQNR
-327 KAELNNLI
+327 KAELNSFI
-335 KRHSSSESNDSN
+335 KRHSKSTSSDSN

-355 LAANIDNEISDLE
+355 QAANLDSQISDLE

-374 AALETE
+374 AELEKE
-380 LISLKQVAVKS
+380 LKSLQVKCVAQASEISKGRS
-391 ANELSRLR
+391 AAASKLS
-399 KKSAIQLQQSA
+399 KAA
-410 SNEIH
+410 SEEIH

-420 NTNLVVEVKTGES
+420 NTNLVVEVKSGTDFSEITA
-433 FENLSSSGFDEVNF
+433 NGFDEVNF
-447 YLQTHKDG
+447 FLQTHKDG

-478 VIAMNERI
+478 VIAMNEEI

-540 DESGSVSLSQIEK
+540 DESGSVSLSQVRNV
-553 LSASERVEEIARM
+553 SSDERIEEIARM

-571 DSESARKHAEELLAQ
+571 SSESARKHAEELIAESH
-586 LN
+586 